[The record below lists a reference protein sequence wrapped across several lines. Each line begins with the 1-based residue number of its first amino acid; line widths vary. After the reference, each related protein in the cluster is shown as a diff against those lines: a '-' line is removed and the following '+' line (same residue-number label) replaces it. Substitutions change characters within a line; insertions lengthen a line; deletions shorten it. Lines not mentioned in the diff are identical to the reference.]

1 MAKIDRLGWAAGLAF
16 ESYGVRVGVRT
27 NDPAALERLSAHL
40 PPSWRPARV
49 QVVERLY
56 SLFAPAETA
65 RARGVKRF
73 NLLYGDVLRLARTQ
87 ELSEAL
93 EAFESDLQLYVASSA
108 RRRLFVHA
116 GVVAWRGRAV
126 LLPGRSFAGK
136 STLVAALVRAGATYY
151 SDEYAVLD
159 RAGRVHP
166 YARPIGLRE
175 GATGRQRKVTVE
187 SLEGTS
193 GAKALPVGLVVVS
206 EYREGARF
214 RPRRLTEGQG
224 LLALLANT
232 VSARS
237 QPEEAMRVLQRVA
250 TGAATFKGPR
260 GEAGEAAAS
269 ILKLL
274 DELPAA

>member
-1 MAKIDRLGWAAGLAF
+1 MAKIDRLGWAAGLTF

-27 NDPAALERLSAHL
+27 NDPATLERLSAHL
-40 PPSWRPARV
+40 PPGWRPARTE
-49 QVVERLY
+49 VVERLY
-56 SLFAPAETA
+56 SLFAPAVET
-65 RARGVKRF
+65 RARGVRRF

-93 EAFESDLQLYVASSA
+93 EAFESDLQLYVAASA

-159 RAGRVHP
+159 RTGRVHP

-175 GATGRQRKVTVE
+175 GATGRQRKVAVE

-250 TGAATFKGPR
+250 TGAATFKSAR
-260 GEAGEAAAS
+260 GEAGDAAAS

-274 DELPAA
+274 DESSAA